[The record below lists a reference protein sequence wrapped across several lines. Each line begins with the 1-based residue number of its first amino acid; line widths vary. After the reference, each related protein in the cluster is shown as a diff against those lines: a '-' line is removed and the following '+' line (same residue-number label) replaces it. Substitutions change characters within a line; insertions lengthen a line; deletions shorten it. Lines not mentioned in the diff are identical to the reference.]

1 MKTYADTEEEK
12 LNEIGDSSSSK
23 IKIIFKKMRKLQ
35 TVDKNDKNSQSIF
48 GFDWFL
54 FSFF

>member
-48 GFDWFL
+48 GFD
-54 FSFF
+54 